1 MFVLT
6 VVERVKI
13 ESGWSSIR
21 SGAAVSCDAS
31 AGAPVSPESTL
42 EPRASQGGYSVVPD
56 LWTRK

>member
-1 MFVLT
+1 MSVLT

-31 AGAPVSPESTL
+31 AGAPVSPEST
-42 EPRASQGGYSVVPD
+42 RA
-56 LWTRK
+56 